1 MISYLISYTKLW
13 YHAWYHSLAFLALLW
28 YWKFTMISYMISC
41 FFYDI
46 IYDIIKTRNIQPF
59 LRYKTYDIAMISY
72 QYHIIS
78 YMISRTYDI
87 SCTYQTFLPMI
98 WLYIDPDI
106 KNLWYHSP
114 MISSYFSDIMAPA
127 RRDGAGW
134 GRHGPGAP
142 PLALQEFQ
150 VEIRWH
156 RGWPGGIA
164 GPIDWMV
171 G

>member
-1 MISYLISYTKLW
+1 MILKIYYDII
-13 YHAWYHSLAFLALLW
+13 HDI
-28 YWKFTMISYMISC
+28 M

-46 IYDIIKTRNIQPF
+46 MYDIIKHTHIQPF
-59 LRYKTYDIAMISY
+59 LRYKPYDIAMISY